1 MEKEEAQRI
10 LRDVNPEQC
19 FWVNNGPVLK
29 NLDELYKALS
39 EMSKD
44 AFKHH
49 VNKEKNDFSSWI
61 RDILGDQKLAEDI
74 AKAKSKSAIAAKV
87 KQRLRQL
94 KKVVA

>member
-1 MEKEEAQRI
+1 MEKEDAQMI
-10 LRDVNPEQC
+10 LRDVNPEHC

-39 EMSKD
+39 EMNKD

-49 VNKEKNDFSSWI
+49 VIKEKNDFSSWI

>member
-1 MEKEEAQRI
+1 MEKEDAQMI
-10 LRDVNPEQC
+10 LRDVNPEHC

-39 EMSKD
+39 EMNKD